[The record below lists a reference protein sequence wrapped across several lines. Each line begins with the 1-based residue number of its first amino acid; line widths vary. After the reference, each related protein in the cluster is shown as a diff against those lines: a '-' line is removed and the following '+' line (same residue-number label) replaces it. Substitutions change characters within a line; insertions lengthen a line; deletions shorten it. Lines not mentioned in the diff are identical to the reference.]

1 MDSVFYSISAG
12 DPQGHFSIDP
22 SSGQLHTN
30 LALDHEAQ
38 SILTLEVQ
46 ARSGSPPAYSSA
58 RVQITVSDI
67 NDNPPRFP
75 LSSDS
80 VSLPEGAALGTIV
93 YTVQAEDPDS
103 GANGQVHFELASRGM
118 AAFGVER
125 LSGKVRLMGA
135 LHQESLSPY
144 KLLILA
150 QDGGTPRLS
159 ATFTLLVHMQAED
172 QLGPLFDTLTYR
184 VEVREGVPVGTHF
197 LQVRALAREHNALLA
212 YHLRADGDATSFG
225 IAPDTGW
232 LHVRRTLDR
241 EVQEL
246 YVLTVFAVAGEGEG
260 RQTGTSTVR
269 VTVTDENDNSPRLS
283 EERYFFT
290 VVENRPA
297 GSSVGRVI
305 ATDWDA
311 GPNSR
316 LTFRLVPHEGH
327 FLIHTQTGERT
338 LGEGGEQSLDV
349 PTEERLYTSVAFLH
363 KHIGLKDYPH
373 ALFAGELS
381 IRKSLDREQQSSYQL
396 QVLVQ
401 DGGTPPRST
410 TGTIY
415 VTVLDENDN
424 APTFLHVAEGR
435 EFLLQVRGLGGSFL
449 SRGSVSLGDRERA
462 MAVGLAA
469 RQSHRNFFGS
479 TEEQVGFLAH

>member
-1 MDSVFYSISAG
+1 MFYSISAG

-58 RVQITVSDI
+58 RVQISVSDV

-75 LSSDS
+75 SSSDS

-159 ATFTLLVHMQAED
+159 ATFTLLVHVQAED

-184 VEVREGVPVGTHF
+184 VEVREGVLVGTHF
-197 LQVRALAREHNALLA
+197 LQVRALAREHNAFLA

-246 YVLTVFAVAGEGEG
+246 YVLTVLAVAGEGEG

-311 GPNSR
+311 GSNSH

-327 FLIHTQTGERT
+327 FLIHTQTGKRV

-349 PTEERLYTSVAFLH
+349 PTEERLCASEAFLP
-363 KHIGLKDYPH
+363 KHHQPEGFCLP
-373 ALFAGELS
+373 ALLAGELS

-415 VTVLDENDN
+415 ITVLDENDN
-424 APTFLHVAEGR
+424 APAFLHVAEGH
-435 EFLLQVRGLGGSFL
+435 ELLLQVRGLSGSSL
-449 SRGSVSLGDRERA
+449 SRGLRLSRG
-462 MAVGLAA
+462 
-469 RQSHRNFFGS
+469 
-479 TEEQVGFLAH
+479 